1 MQKAK
6 PSTIDW
12 DSQRIL
18 SQIADEINK
27 PLMEIIRLI
36 QHLQTKPNTTNLE
49 AKRLSS
55 IMLESSE
62 QIESLIEDIL
72 KIEENKRIEIL
83 VHDKFRYPRLYKF
96 NDIKINSSNN
106 LATQLNEKSESR
118 ISKTDLEWLIQLEST
133 ILKNIDSYNLCVPW
147 LAGKLAVSE
156 RQIFRKI
163 EKFTGL
169 TPNRYIRNLKLYKAK
184 ELLESYTFSTVNEVA
199 SAIGLKDPHYFSSL
213 YKKEFGKKPKE
224 YLQ

>member
-6 PSTIDW
+6 TTTIDW
-12 DSQRIL
+12 DSQSVL

-27 PLMEIIRLI
+27 PLTEIIRLI
-36 QHLQTKPNTTNLE
+36 QYLKNKPNPTEQE
-49 AKRLSS
+49 AKQLSS

-72 KIEENKRIEIL
+72 RTERNKRIEIL
-83 VHDKFRYPRLYKF
+83 VHDKFKYPSLYTF
-96 NDIKINSSNN
+96 DQANINPSNN
-106 LATQLNEKSESR
+106 LKNRLSEASENR
-118 ISKTDLEWLIQLEST
+118 ISKVDLEWLMKLETT
-133 ILKNIDSYNLCVPW
+133 ILENIDSYALCVPW
-147 LAGKLAVSE
+147 LANQLATSE

-169 TPNRYIRNLKLYKAK
+169 TPNKYIRLLKLHKAK
-184 ELLESYTFSTVNEVA
+184 ELLENYTYATVNEVA
-199 SAIGLKDPHYFSSL
+199 CAVGLKDPYYFSSL

-224 YLQ
+224 YLR